1 MYKVDATG
9 QGTLLYNFPVSAAY
23 GANPFGGVILDA
35 AGNLY
40 GTTAY
45 GGSGGGGV
53 VFELSPSG
61 QLTVLHS
68 FSGLDGWNPDAGVAL
83 DASGNLYGTA
93 SSGGSS
99 TEGPFMFGPGVV
111 FKIANAV
118 TAP

>member
-1 MYKVDATG
+1 M
-9 QGTLLYNFPVSAAY
+9 
-23 GANPFGGVILDA
+23 ILDA

-61 QLTVLHS
+61 QLTVLQN
-68 FSGLDGWNPDAGVAL
+68 FSGLDGWYPYAGLTL